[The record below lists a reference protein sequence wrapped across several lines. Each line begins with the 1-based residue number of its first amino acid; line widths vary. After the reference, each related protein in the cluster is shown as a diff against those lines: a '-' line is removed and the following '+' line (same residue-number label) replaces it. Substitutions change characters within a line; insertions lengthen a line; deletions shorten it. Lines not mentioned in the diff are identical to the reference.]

1 MTQKPEP
8 GRIVF
13 SGGNVHIGALAQ
25 GPGARASQVVSQPAA
40 EPDSRPGRAEREELA
55 DLMRDLLDAIRDHAG
70 ELTDDATAQATAEE
84 AAAEL
89 GKGNPDLSRF
99 RQLLGK
105 LAVAAGPV
113 SEIAAA
119 IITVERAITGTL

>member
-1 MTQKPEP
+1 MTREPEH
-8 GRIVF
+8 GRIVI

-25 GPGARASQVVSQPAA
+25 GPGARASQVVSQPAVDPEDA
-40 EPDSRPGRAEREELA
+40 ARRGELA
-55 DLMRDLLDAIRDHAG
+55 DLMGDLLDAIRDHAG
-70 ELTDDATAQATAEE
+70 ELTDDASAQVTAEE
-84 AAAEL
+84 AAAEIS
-89 GKGNPDLSRF
+89 KDSPDISRF

-105 LAVAAGPV
+105 LAIAAGPV

>member
-1 MTQKPEP
+1 MTQEP
-8 GRIVF
+8 GQGHIVF

-25 GPGARASQVVSQPAA
+25 GPGARASQVVSPAA
-40 EPDSRPGRAEREELA
+40 DPDAAARREELA

-70 ELTDDATAQATAEE
+70 ELTDDAGAQATAEE
-84 AAAEL
+84 AVAEL
-89 GKGNPDLSRF
+89 GQDRPDIPRF
-99 RQLLGK
+99 RRLLSK

>member
-1 MTQKPEP
+1 MTREPEQ
-8 GRIVF
+8 GRIVI

-40 EPDSRPGRAEREELA
+40 DPDAAARREELA

-70 ELTDDATAQATAEE
+70 ELTDDAGAQATAEE
-84 AAAEL
+84 AVAEL
-89 GKGNPDLSRF
+89 GKDSPDISRF
-99 RQLLGK
+99 RRLLSK

>member
-1 MTQKPEP
+1 MTQEPEP

-25 GPGARASQVVSQPAA
+25 GPGARASQVVSQ
-40 EPDSRPGRAEREELA
+40 REELA

-70 ELTDDATAQATAEE
+70 ELTDDATAAATAEE

-89 GKGNPDLSRF
+89 GKDSPDISRF

>member
-1 MTQKPEP
+1 MTQEPEQ

-40 EPDSRPGRAEREELA
+40 DPDSALRREELA

-70 ELTDDATAQATAEE
+70 ELTDDAGAQATAEE

-89 GKGNPDLSRF
+89 GKDSPDISRF
-99 RQLLGK
+99 RRLLSK
-105 LAVAAGPV
+105 LAVTAGPV

>member
-1 MTQKPEP
+1 MTQEPEP

-40 EPDSRPGRAEREELA
+40 DPDSIARREELA

>member
-1 MTQKPEP
+1 MTEEPEQ

-40 EPDSRPGRAEREELA
+40 DPDEVARREELA

-70 ELTDDATAQATAEE
+70 ELTDDAVAQATAEE
-84 AAAEL
+84 AAAEIS
-89 GKGNPDLSRF
+89 KDSPDISRF
-99 RQLLGK
+99 RQLLSK
-105 LAVAAGPV
+105 LALAAGPV

>member
-1 MTQKPEP
+1 MTREPEP
-8 GRIVF
+8 GRIVI

-25 GPGARASQVVSQPAA
+25 GPGARASQVVGQPAA
-40 EPDSRPGRAEREELA
+40 DPDAAARREELA

-70 ELTDDATAQATAEE
+70 ELTDEAGAQATAEE
-84 AAAEL
+84 AATEL
-89 GKGNPDLSRF
+89 GKDSPDISRF
-99 RQLLGK
+99 RRLLSK
-105 LAVAAGPV
+105 LAVTAGPV

>member
-1 MTQKPEP
+1 MTREPEP

-40 EPDSRPGRAEREELA
+40 DPDAAVRREELA

-70 ELTDDATAQATAEE
+70 ELTDEAAAQATAEE

-89 GKGNPDLSRF
+89 GKASPDVSRF

>member
-1 MTQKPEP
+1 MTREPEQ
-8 GRIVF
+8 GRIVI

-25 GPGARASQVVSQPAA
+25 GPGARASQVVSQPTADPDAA
-40 EPDSRPGRAEREELA
+40 RRGELT
-55 DLMRDLLDAIRDHAG
+55 DLMSDLLDAIRDHAG
-70 ELTDDATAQATAEE
+70 ELTDDAGAQATAEE
-84 AAAEL
+84 AVAEL
-89 GKGNPDLSRF
+89 GQETPDISRLRRLLS
-99 RQLLGK
+99 K

>member
-1 MTQKPEP
+1 MTQEPEP

-40 EPDSRPGRAEREELA
+40 DPDLIVRREELA

-70 ELTDDATAQATAEE
+70 ELTDDATAPATAEE
-84 AAAEL
+84 AASEL
-89 GKGNPDLSRF
+89 GKDSPDISRF

>member
-1 MTQKPEP
+1 MTREPEQ
-8 GRIVF
+8 GHIVF

-40 EPDSRPGRAEREELA
+40 DPDDAQRREELA

-70 ELTDDATAQATAEE
+70 ELTDDAAAQATAEE
-84 AAAEL
+84 AAAEIS
-89 GKGNPDLSRF
+89 KDSPDVSRF

-105 LAVAAGPV
+105 LAVAAGPG

>member
-1 MTQKPEP
+1 MTREPEQ
-8 GRIVF
+8 GRIVI

-25 GPGARASQVVSQPAA
+25 GPGARASQVVSQPTADPDAA
-40 EPDSRPGRAEREELA
+40 RRGELT
-55 DLMRDLLDAIRDHAG
+55 DLMSDLLDAIRDHAG
-70 ELTDDATAQATAEE
+70 ELIDDAGAQATAEE

-89 GKGNPDLSRF
+89 GKDSPDIPRF
-99 RQLLGK
+99 RRLLSK

>member
-1 MTQKPEP
+1 MTQEPEQ

-40 EPDSRPGRAEREELA
+40 DPDAAVRREELA

-70 ELTDDATAQATAEE
+70 ELTDEAGAQATAEE

-89 GKGNPDLSRF
+89 GKDSPDVSRF

>member
-1 MTQKPEP
+1 M
-8 GRIVF
+8 
-13 SGGNVHIGALAQ
+13 
-25 GPGARASQVVSQPAA
+25 VSQPAA
-40 EPDSRPGRAEREELA
+40 DPDAGSRREELA
-55 DLMRDLLDAIRDHAG
+55 PISCATCSTPSATTR
-70 ELTDDATAQATAEE
+70 ELPDDAAAAATAEE

-89 GKGNPDLSRF
+89 SKDSPDISRF

-105 LAVAAGPV
+105 LALAAGPV

>member
-1 MTQKPEP
+1 MTQEPEQ

-25 GPGARASQVVSQPAA
+25 GPGARASQVVSQQAA
-40 EPDSRPGRAEREELA
+40 DPDAALRREELA

-70 ELTDDATAQATAEE
+70 ELTDEAGAQATAEE

-89 GKGNPDLSRF
+89 GKDSPDVSRF

>member
-1 MTQKPEP
+1 MTREPEQ
-8 GRIVF
+8 GRIVI

-40 EPDSRPGRAEREELA
+40 DPDAAARREELA

-70 ELTDDATAQATAEE
+70 ELTDDAAAQATAEE
-84 AAAEL
+84 AVAEL
-89 GKGNPDLSRF
+89 GKDSPDISRF
-99 RQLLGK
+99 RRLLSK

>member
-1 MTQKPEP
+1 MTREPEQ
-8 GRIVF
+8 GRIVI

-25 GPGARASQVVSQPAA
+25 GPGARASQVVSQPATD
-40 EPDSRPGRAEREELA
+40 PDSAARREELA

-70 ELTDDATAQATAEE
+70 ELTDDAAAQATAQE
-84 AAAEL
+84 AAAEIS
-89 GKGNPDLSRF
+89 KDSPDISRF
-99 RQLLGK
+99 RQLLSK
-105 LAVAAGPV
+105 LAIAAGPV

>member
-1 MTQKPEP
+1 MTREPEQR
-8 GRIVF
+8 GIVI

-40 EPDSRPGRAEREELA
+40 DPEAAARRGELA
-55 DLMRDLLDAIRDHAG
+55 DLMSDLLDAIRDHAG
-70 ELTDDATAQATAEE
+70 ELADDASAQATAVE
-84 AAAEL
+84 AAAEIS
-89 GKGNPDLSRF
+89 KDSPDISRF

-105 LAVAAGPV
+105 LAIAAGPV

>member
-1 MTQKPEP
+1 MTQDPEQ

-25 GPGARASQVVSQPAA
+25 GPGARAAQVVSQPAA
-40 EPDSRPGRAEREELA
+40 DPDAGSRREELA

-70 ELTDDATAQATAEE
+70 ELPDDAAAAATAEE

-89 GKGNPDLSRF
+89 SKDSPDISRF

-105 LAVAAGPV
+105 LALAAGPV

>member
-1 MTQKPEP
+1 MTQEPEP

-25 GPGARASQVVSQPAA
+25 GPGARASQVVSQPADT
-40 EPDSRPGRAEREELA
+40 DSSARREELA

-70 ELTDDATAQATAEE
+70 ELTDDAAAQVTAEE

-89 GKGNPDLSRF
+89 SKDSPDVSRF
-99 RQLLGK
+99 RQLLSK
-105 LAVAAGPV
+105 LALAAGPF

>member
-1 MTQKPEP
+1 MTQEPEQ
-8 GRIVF
+8 GHIVF

-40 EPDSRPGRAEREELA
+40 DPDDAQRREELA

-70 ELTDDATAQATAEE
+70 ELTDDAAAQATAEE
-84 AAAEL
+84 AAAEIS
-89 GKGNPDLSRF
+89 KDSPDVSRF

>member
-1 MTQKPEP
+1 MTQEPEQ

-13 SGGNVHIGALAQ
+13 SGGNGHIGALAQ

-40 EPDSRPGRAEREELA
+40 DPDAAARRAELA

-70 ELTDDATAQATAEE
+70 ELTDEASAQATAEE

-89 GKGNPDLSRF
+89 GKDSPDVSRF
-99 RQLLGK
+99 RRLLGK

>member
-1 MTQKPEP
+1 MTQEPEQ

-25 GPGARASQVVSQPAA
+25 GPGARASQVVSQSAA
-40 EPDSRPGRAEREELA
+40 DPDAAVRREELA

-70 ELTDDATAQATAEE
+70 ELTDEAGAQATAEE

-89 GKGNPDLSRF
+89 GKDSPDVSRF

>member
-1 MTQKPEP
+1 MTQEPEQ

-25 GPGARASQVVSQPAA
+25 GPGARASQVVSQQAA
-40 EPDSRPGRAEREELA
+40 DPDAAVRREELA

-70 ELTDDATAQATAEE
+70 ELTDEAGAQATAEE

-89 GKGNPDLSRF
+89 GKDSPDVSRF

>member
-1 MTQKPEP
+1 MTQEPEQ
-8 GRIVF
+8 GHIVF

-25 GPGARASQVVSQPAA
+25 GPGARASQVVSQAA
-40 EPDSRPGRAEREELA
+40 DPDAAARREELA

-70 ELTDDATAQATAEE
+70 ELTDDAGAQATAEE

-89 GKGNPDLSRF
+89 GKDSPDIPRF
-99 RQLLGK
+99 RRLLSK

>member
-1 MTQKPEP
+1 MTQEPEQ

-25 GPGARASQVVSQPAA
+25 GPGARASQVVSRPAA
-40 EPDSRPGRAEREELA
+40 DPDAAVRRDELA

-70 ELTDDATAQATAEE
+70 ELTDEAGAQATAEE

-89 GKGNPDLSRF
+89 SRDSPDVSRF

>member
-1 MTQKPEP
+1 MTQEPEP

-40 EPDSRPGRAEREELA
+40 DPDLIVRREELA

-70 ELTDDATAQATAEE
+70 ELTDDATAAATAEE
-84 AAAEL
+84 AASEL
-89 GKGNPDLSRF
+89 GKDSPDISRF

>member
-1 MTQKPEP
+1 MTQEPEQ
-8 GRIVF
+8 GRIVI

-25 GPGARASQVVSQPAA
+25 GPGARASQVVSQPATD
-40 EPDSRPGRAEREELA
+40 PDSAARREELA

-70 ELTDDATAQATAEE
+70 ELTDDAAAQATAQE
-84 AAAEL
+84 AAAEIS
-89 GKGNPDLSRF
+89 KDTPDISRF
-99 RQLLGK
+99 RQLLSK
-105 LAVAAGPV
+105 LAIAAGPV

>member
-1 MTQKPEP
+1 MTQEPES
-8 GRIVF
+8 GHIVF

-40 EPDSRPGRAEREELA
+40 DPDDAAARRDELA

-70 ELTDDATAQATAEE
+70 ELTDEAGAQATAEE

-89 GKGNPDLSRF
+89 GKDSPDVSRF

-105 LAVAAGPV
+105 LAIAAGPV